1 MAQAREHST
10 VIAKEK
16 NTMFTKILI
25 ANRGEIACR
34 VIATAQ
40 KMGIQTVAVYSEA
53 DKEARHVQ
61 LADEAVLLGPAPSRE
76 SYLVAEK
83 IIAAAKATGAQA
95 IHPGYGFL
103 SENTDFAKRCED
115 EGIAFIGPKA
125 HSIAAMGDKIASKK
139 LANEAKVNTIPGY
152 NDAIDTAEQAVDI
165 AKGIGY
171 PVMIKASAG
180 GGGKGLR
187 VAFNDKEAFEGFT
200 SCRNEARNSF
210 GDDRVF
216 IEKYVLEP
224 RHIEIQILGDSH
236 GNVVYLNE
244 RECSIQRR
252 HQKVIEEAPSP
263 FISDATRK
271 AMGEQAV
278 ALAKAVKYQSAGT
291 VEFVVGKD
299 QDFYFLEMNT
309 RLQVEHPVTECI
321 TGLDLVEQMIR
332 VAAGEKLSFGQADVK
347 RDGWAIE
354 CRINAED
361 PFRNFLPSTGR
372 LVRFQPPKQTMFQG
386 NTADLQGVRVDTGVQ
401 DGGEI
406 PMFYDS
412 MIAKLIV
419 HGKDRNEAIAKMRE
433 ALNGFVIR
441 GISSNIPFQAA
452 LLAHPKFVSGQFNT
466 GFIAE
471 HYAQGFRAEDV
482 PHDDHDFLAAL
493 AAFVRRKSR
502 ERAAG
507 LSGQLPGYDVKIG
520 QDYAVVELGQG
531 GKNRYVSVHVDEFVG
546 KPGVAQITIA
556 GKTYA
561 IESQSRLND
570 IRIQGI
576 CNGKPFTA
584 QVERGTLK
592 NPLALQVQHNG
603 TRIEALVMSPR
614 MAELHQLMPF
624 KAPPDLS
631 RFVLSPMPGLLVE
644 VSVQPGQKVQAGERV
659 AVIEAMKMENVLFAS
674 ADGVVKKVVAA
685 KGESLTVDQMI
696 VEFE

>member
-1 MAQAREHST
+1 
-10 VIAKEK
+10 
-16 NTMFTKILI
+16 MFKKILI

-34 VIATAQ
+34 VIKTAK
-40 KMGIQTVAVYSEA
+40 KMGIATVAVYSEA
-53 DKEARHVQ
+53 DRDARHVE
-61 LADEAVLLGPAPSRE
+61 LADESVLLGPAPSRE
-76 SYLVAEK
+76 SYLVADK
-83 IIAAAKATGAQA
+83 IIAAAKQTGAEA

-103 SENTDFAKRCED
+103 SENEGFARRVEE
-115 EGIAFIGPKA
+115 EGLVFIGPK
-125 HSIAAMGDKIASKK
+125 HYSIAAMGDKIASKK
-139 LANEAKVNTIPGY
+139 LANEARVNTIPGY
-152 NDAIDTAEQAVDI
+152 NEAIDSPEQAVEI

-187 VAFNDKEAFEGFT
+187 VAYNDKEAFDGFS

-216 IEKYVLEP
+216 IEKFVEEP
-224 RHIEIQILGDSH
+224 RHIEIQVLGDSH
-236 GNVVYLNE
+236 GHVVYLWE

-263 FISDATRK
+263 FISEATRR

-299 QDFYFLEMNT
+299 QSFYFLEMNT

-332 VAAGEKLSFGQADVK
+332 VAAGEKLSLNQGMI
-347 RDGWAIE
+347 RREGWAME

-372 LVRFQPPKQTMFQG
+372 LVKYRPPAQSLEQG
-386 NTADLQGVRVDTGVQ
+386 TPTLQGHAYQDGPKSSHWGGVRVDTGVYE
-401 DGGEI
+401 GGEI

-419 HGKDRNEAIAKMRE
+419 HGRDRNDAIAKMRE
-433 ALNGFVIR
+433 ALNAFVIR

-471 HYAQGFRAEDV
+471 HYGQGFRAEDV
-482 PHDDHDFLAAL
+482 PHEDPHFLIAL
-493 AAFVRRKSR
+493 AAFVRRKAR

-507 LSGQLPGYDVKIG
+507 ISGQLPGHGVNHVPDLV
-520 QDYAVVELGQG
+520 VVEMGPGGQHRHHAV
-531 GKNRYVSVHVDEFVG
+531 KVSSFDAEDGHADIHVDG
-546 KPGVAQITIA
+546 RH
-556 GKTYA
+556 YA
-561 IESQSRLND
+561 IQSHTKLGEILMTGR
-570 IRIQGI
+570 
-576 CNGKPFTA
+576 CNGLPFAA
-584 QVERGTLK
+584 QVERGPAK
-592 NPLALQVQHNG
+592 NPLAMRLSHNG
-603 TRIEALVMSPR
+603 TQIEAMVLLPR
-614 MAELHQLMPF
+614 AAELIRLMPY

-631 RFVLSPMPGLLVE
+631 KFLLSPMPGLLVD
-644 VSVQPGQKVQAGERV
+644 VAVAPGQKVLAGEKL
-659 AVIEAMKMENVLFAS
+659 AVIEAMKMENILTATQ
-674 ADGVVKKVVAA
+674 DGVVGEVLAN
-685 KGESLTVDQMI
+685 KGESLAVDQPI
-696 VEFE
+696 IAFA

>member
-1 MAQAREHST
+1 
-10 VIAKEK
+10 
-16 NTMFTKILI
+16 MFTKILI

-34 VIATAQ
+34 VIATAR
-40 KMGIQTVAVYSEA
+40 KMGIQTVAVYSDA
-53 DKEARHVQ
+53 DKDARHVK
-61 LADEAVLLGPAPSRE
+61 LADEAVHIGAAPSRE
-76 SYLVAEK
+76 SYLLADR
-83 IIAAAKATGAQA
+83 IIAACKSTGAQA
-95 IHPGYGFL
+95 VHPGYGFL
-103 SENTDFAKRCED
+103 SENEAFAKRCED

-139 LANEAKVNTIPGY
+139 LAGEAQVNTIPGY
-152 NDAIDTAEQAVDI
+152 NDAISGPEQAVEI
-165 AKGIGY
+165 AKSIGY

-187 VAFNDKEAFEGFT
+187 VAFNDKEAFEGFA
-200 SCRNEARNSF
+200 SCQNEARNSF
-210 GDDRVF
+210 GDDRIF
-216 IEKYVLEP
+216 IEKFVQEP

-236 GNVVYLNE
+236 GNVIYLNE

-263 FISDATRK
+263 FISEETRK

-332 VAAGEKLSFGQADVK
+332 VAAGEKLAITQADVK

-372 LVRFQPPKQTMFQG
+372 LVRFQPPEQTMWQ
-386 NTADLQGVRVDTGVQ
+386 ADIEHLNGVRVDTGVY

-406 PMFYDS
+406 PMYYDS

-419 HGKDRNEAIAKMRE
+419 HGKDRNDAIAKMRE
-433 ALNGFVIR
+433 ALNGFAIR

-452 LLAHPKFVSGQFNT
+452 LLAHPKFVSGEFNT

-471 HYAQGFRAEDV
+471 HYAHGFHAEDV
-482 PHDDHDFLAAL
+482 PHGDPDFLVAL
-493 AAFVRRKSR
+493 ALFRNRRY
-502 ERAAG
+502 RARASTISGQMQGHSVQVG
-507 LSGQLPGYDVKIG
+507 LSYT
-520 QDYAVVELGQG
+520 AVVLGTE
-531 GKNRYVSVHVDEFVG
+531 GKNQYVSGEVTDFDAEARACKVLINGKSYEFRSN
-546 KPGVAQITIA
+546 A
-556 GKTYA
+556 
-561 IESQSRLND
+561 D
-570 IRIQGI
+570 IRDLVVRGV
-576 CNGKPFTA
+576 CNGKAFTC
-584 QVERGTLK
+584 QIERGNGK
-592 NPLALQVQHNG
+592 NPLALRVIHNG
-603 TRIEALVMSPR
+603 TQADVLVLSPKG
-614 MAELHQLMPF
+614 AEMHKLMPY

-631 RFVLSPMPGLLVE
+631 KFLLSPMPGLLVD
-644 VSVQPGQKVQAGERV
+644 VAVQPGQKVQAGEKL
-659 AVIEAMKMENVLFAS
+659 AVIEAMKMENILFA
-674 ADGVVKKVVAA
+674 AQDGVVSKISAG
-685 KGESLTVDQMI
+685 KGDSLAVDDI
-696 VEFE
+696 ILEFE

>member
-16 NTMFTKILI
+16 NKMFTKILI

-40 KMGIQTVAVYSEA
+40 KMGIKTVAVYSEA

-76 SYLVAEK
+76 SYLVADK

-103 SENTDFAKRCED
+103 SENAEFSKRCED
-115 EGIAFIGPKA
+115 EGIAFIGPR
-125 HSIAAMGDKIASKK
+125 HFSIAAMGDKIESKK
-139 LANEAKVNTIPGY
+139 LAGAAGVNCIPGV
-152 NDAIDTAEQAVDI
+152 NDAIDTAEQAVEI

-187 VAFNDKEAFEGFT
+187 VAFNDKEALEGFT

-236 GNVVYLNE
+236 GNVLYLNE

-332 VAAGEKLSFGQADVK
+332 VAAGEKLSFGQADIK

-372 LVRFQPPKQTMFQG
+372 LVRFQPPVQTMFQG

-471 HYAQGFRAEDV
+471 HYAHGFRAEDV

-531 GKNRYVSVHVDEFVG
+531 GQNRYVPVHVDEFVG

-556 GKTYA
+556 GKTFA

-570 IRIQGI
+570 IRIEGT

-584 QVERGTLK
+584 QVERGTVK

-644 VSVQPGQKVQAGERV
+644 VAVQPGQKVQAGERV
-659 AVIEAMKMENVLFAS
+659 AVIEAMKMENVLFATQ
-674 ADGVVKKVVAA
+674 DGVVKKVVAA